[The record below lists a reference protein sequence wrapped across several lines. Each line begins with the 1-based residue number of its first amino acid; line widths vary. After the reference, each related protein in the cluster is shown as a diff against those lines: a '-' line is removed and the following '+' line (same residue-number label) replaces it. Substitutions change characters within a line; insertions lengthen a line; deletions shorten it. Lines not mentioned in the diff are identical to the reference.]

1 MHSTFHD
8 PRSSGLNLRYEGMI
22 RHPRAVF
29 DQKSSGQIG
38 LRQLRTTN
46 LRNYSLCR
54 EIEEKCFFFLE

>member
-22 RHPRAVF
+22 RRPRAVF

-38 LRQLRTTN
+38 LNDYVKT
-46 LRNYSLCR
+46 
-54 EIEEKCFFFLE
+54 LETILDSFGI